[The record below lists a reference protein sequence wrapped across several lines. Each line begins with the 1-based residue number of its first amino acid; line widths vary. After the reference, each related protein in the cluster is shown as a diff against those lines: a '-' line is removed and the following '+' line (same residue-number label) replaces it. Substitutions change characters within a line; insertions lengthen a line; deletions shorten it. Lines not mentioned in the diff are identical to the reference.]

1 MSDES
6 GNDNKLLSDDEMDI
20 ILKASAH
27 QEERNQ
33 EKWNSEFR
41 RTAGNY
47 ISDRVLSSVE
57 FELLNEFAM
66 HLADDMLQKIY
77 HHYTQK
83 LNVLSAVN
91 KSNYTKYM
99 RMIHVI
105 AYLENI
111 LEIKKEDTYLLE
123 VFKK

>member
-1 MSDES
+1 MSDN
-6 GNDNKLLSDDEMDI
+6 NDNKLLSDDEMDI
-20 ILKASAH
+20 ILKASLH

-33 EKWNSEFR
+33 EKWNGEFR
-41 RTAGNY
+41 RIAGGY
-47 ISDRVLSSVE
+47 ISDKILSSVE

-66 HLADDMLQKIY
+66 HLDEAMLGKIYYHYSQKI
-77 HHYTQK
+77 
-83 LNVLSAVN
+83 NVLSTVN
-91 KSNYTKYM
+91 KSNYAKYM